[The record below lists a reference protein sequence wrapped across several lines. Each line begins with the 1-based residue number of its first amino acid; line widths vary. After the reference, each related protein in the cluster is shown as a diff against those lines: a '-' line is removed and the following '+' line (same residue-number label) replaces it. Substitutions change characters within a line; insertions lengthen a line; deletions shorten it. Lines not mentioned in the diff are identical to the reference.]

1 MLQTQAPRLGLK
13 ENLGQFSLLVLV
25 NAFVGG
31 MVGMERSIL
40 PQIAEQDFQLTAH
53 SAILSFIALFGISK
67 AMTNYVAGRWADQYG
82 RKKTLLLGWFISIP
96 IPFLLMWA
104 NSWSLILLANIL
116 LGISQGLTWSSTVIM
131 KIDLAGPKNRGFALG
146 INECAGYFSVALSA
160 LGTSYIA
167 AEYAL
172 RPQPFYLGIALIL
185 FGGLLSLFLVKE
197 TKQFAELEQKQTPAS
212 SDEPQFSS
220 KELIL
225 HTSFKDKNLSS
236 ICQAGLFNNLND
248 GMAWGLFPLLFA
260 QANQTL
266 EAIGIL
272 TAIYPAVWGIG
283 QLFMGGLSDKFGR
296 KGLIIWG
303 MWLQALGIL
312 GIALSSTFKGFATG
326 STCLGLGTAMVYPT
340 LLAVI
345 GDVAQPSWRAS
356 AIGIYRLW
364 RDLGYAFGALVAGLV
379 ADYFGLVNASLLIA
393 FLTAMSGV
401 IVYLRLSE
409 STQTSSN

>member
-1 MLQTQAPRLGLK
+1 
-13 ENLGQFSLLVLV
+13 
-25 NAFVGG
+25 
-31 MVGMERSIL
+31 
-40 PQIAEQDFQLTAH
+40 
-53 SAILSFIALFGISK
+53 
-67 AMTNYVAGRWADQYG
+67 
-82 RKKTLLLGWFISIP
+82 
-96 IPFLLMWA
+96 
-104 NSWSLILLANIL
+104 
-116 LGISQGLTWSSTVIM
+116 
-131 KIDLAGPKNRGFALG
+131 
-146 INECAGYFSVALSA
+146 
-160 LGTSYIA
+160 
-167 AEYAL
+167 
-172 RPQPFYLGIALIL
+172 
-185 FGGLLSLFLVKE
+185 VKE

-236 ICQAGLFNNLND
+236 ICQVGLFNNLND

-312 GIALSSTFKGFATG
+312 GIALSSTFEGFATG

-340 LLAVI
+340 LLAAI
-345 GDVAQPSWRAS
+345 GDIAQPSWRAS

-379 ADYFGLVNASLLIA
+379 ADYFGLANASLLIA
-393 FLTAMSGV
+393 FLTAVSGV

-409 STQTSSN
+409 STPTISN